1 MIDFWTEVT
10 KPQSTVLDF
19 GTLVDHEM
27 VSHCFD
33 ATHQPRYT
41 VKKDDGTFLASF
53 GADVETAVRYTHEA
67 RQGYVILC
75 EDGWPVYCCLS

>member
-1 MIDFWTEVT
+1 MIDWAVAV
-10 KPQSTVLDF
+10 KPQATVLDF
-19 GTLVDHEM
+19 GTLVDYET